1 MSESGTISETRD
13 NTDSCS
19 QVSRYDETDDEARD
33 ENQCLVLT
41 EKHIMKLL
49 KNNQNLYYTT
59 PEVNDQLYLHF
70 KGYKEIRN
78 MQMFPNLKCLYF
90 EGNGLR

>member
-1 MSESGTISETRD
+1 M
-13 NTDSCS
+13 
-19 QVSRYDETDDEARD
+19 
-33 ENQCLVLT
+33 
-41 EKHIMKLL
+41 L

-90 EGNGLR
+90 EGNGLRTISGLTTNVNLKSLFL